1 MKNLKNMLGSAVE
14 RKPKV
19 EQVNVTGGRL
29 LRESK
34 VCFNCYCWKYFL
46 DPQMKMIYWKDFCG
60 IIGAGLV
67 ATEYADIIKVLIRFE
82 FKLA

>member
-29 LRESK
+29 LREAK
-34 VCFNCYCWKYFL
+34 VCFVIKKNSLSGKNKLFWAQGLIIDNFEVMVVIL
-46 DPQMKMIYWKDFCG
+46 DELW
-60 IIGAGLV
+60 IGG
-67 ATEYADIIKVLIRFE
+67 YP
-82 FKLA
+82 